1 MSSKQEH
8 PIQAMGFWLFG
19 SLSVV
24 LAVLK
29 LTVAG
34 YWSWWR
40 VMLPFLAFLG
50 HNAVYLLAGFL
61 CFCWLKH
68 EEDEE
73 EPTAVQKH
81 SRAGYNLAALLFFF
95 LFLDNLLRRA
105 EGQGWKGFWP
115 CSGRLEVV
123 VLFGMLSLVA
133 QFVYRSRIVSGL
145 NLCVPFQDRSRRR
158 RFGQASPD
166 RSWRRKNP
174 HHRCGRRTPALC
186 FRCTSQTQCFSR
198 TGEHR

>member
-1 MSSKQEH
+1 MSSEQEH
-8 PIQAMGFWLFG
+8 PIQAMGFWMFGFLF
-19 SLSVV
+19 VV

-73 EPTAVQKH
+73 EPTTVQKH
-81 SRAGYNLAALLFFF
+81 SREGYNLLSGIVIF
-95 LFLDNLLRRA
+95 L
-105 EGQGWKGFWP
+105 P
-115 CSGRLEVV
+115 
-123 VLFGMLSLVA
+123 VLG
-133 QFVYRSRIVSGL
+133 
-145 NLCVPFQDRSRRR
+145 
-158 RFGQASPD
+158 
-166 RSWRRKNP
+166 
-174 HHRCGRRTPALC
+174 
-186 FRCTSQTQCFSR
+186 
-198 TGEHR
+198 

>member
-1 MSSKQEH
+1 MSSQQEY
-8 PIQAMGFWLFG
+8 PIEAMGFWMFG
-19 SLSVV
+19 FLSLV

-73 EPTAVQKH
+73 EPHGTEPFGGALQPSGAVIFLLVFGQP
-81 SRAGYNLAALLFFF
+81 AAK
-95 LFLDNLLRRA
+95 RRRT
-105 EGQGWKGFWP
+105 
-115 CSGRLEVV
+115 RLEG
-123 VLFGMLSLVA
+123 VLAVFGEIRDGGPVWDVESGGTVCVLVA
-133 QFVYRSRIVSGL
+133 DCQRPQSKS
-145 NLCVPFQDRSRRR
+145 
-158 RFGQASPD
+158 
-166 RSWRRKNP
+166 
-174 HHRCGRRTPALC
+174 TPE
-186 FRCTSQTQCFSR
+186 S
-198 TGEHR
+198 

>member
-8 PIQAMGFWLFG
+8 PIQAMGFWMFG
-19 SLSVV
+19 FLSVV

-34 YWSWWR
+34 YWSWW
-40 VMLPFLAFLG
+40 G

-68 EEDEE
+68 EGGEE
-73 EPTAVQKH
+73 EPTTVQKH
-81 SRAGYNLAALLFFF
+81 SREGYNLAALLFFF
-95 LFLDNLLRRA
+95 LFLDNLLRRV

-115 CSGRLEVV
+115 CSGRFEVV

-133 QFVYRSRIVSGL
+133 QLVYWSRIVRDPLGGYGVKQDFASHLGTGR
-145 NLCVPFQDRSRRR
+145 CVAVSTRVGCSY
-158 RFGQASPD
+158 G
-166 RSWRRKNP
+166 
-174 HHRCGRRTPALC
+174 TL
-186 FRCTSQTQCFSR
+186 SQ
-198 TGEHR
+198 

>member
-1 MSSKQEH
+1 MSVRRHEQQTRTSDSGH
-8 PIQAMGFWLFG
+8 GVLAVWL
-19 SLSVV
+19 LSVV

-50 HNAVYLLAGFL
+50 HNAVYLLAGFR

-73 EPTAVQKH
+73 EPTTVQKH
-81 SRAGYNLAALLFFF
+81 SRAGYNIAALLFFF

-105 EGQGWKGFWP
+105 EGQG
-115 CSGRLEVV
+115 
-123 VLFGMLSLVA
+123 
-133 QFVYRSRIVSGL
+133 
-145 NLCVPFQDRSRRR
+145 
-158 RFGQASPD
+158 
-166 RSWRRKNP
+166 
-174 HHRCGRRTPALC
+174 
-186 FRCTSQTQCFSR
+186 
-198 TGEHR
+198 

>member
-8 PIQAMGFWLFG
+8 PIQAMGFWMFG
-19 SLSVV
+19 FLSVV

-61 CFCWLKH
+61 CFCWLEH

-73 EPTAVQKH
+73 EPTTVQKH
-81 SRAGYNLAALLFFF
+81 SCFWTTYCDASKDKAG
-95 LFLDNLLRRA
+95 R
-105 EGQGWKGFWP
+105 G
-115 CSGRLEVV
+115 SGRVR
-123 VLFGMLSLVA
+123 GDS
-133 QFVYRSRIVSGL
+133 
-145 NLCVPFQDRSRRR
+145 
-158 RFGQASPD
+158 
-166 RSWRRKNP
+166 RSWS
-174 HHRCGRRTPALC
+174 CLGC
-186 FRCTSQTQCFSR
+186 
-198 TGEHR
+198 

>member
-8 PIQAMGFWLFG
+8 PIQAMGFWMFG
-19 SLSVV
+19 FLSVV

-68 EEDEE
+68 EEGEE
-73 EPTAVQKH
+73 EPTTVQKH
-81 SRAGYNLAALLFFF
+81 SREGYNLAALLFFF
-95 LFLDNLLRRA
+95 LFLDNLLRRV

-115 CSGRLEVV
+115 CSGRFEVV

-133 QFVYRSRIVSGL
+133 QFVCWSGL
-145 NLCVPFQDRSRRR
+145 SA
-158 RFGQASPD
+158 ASIKSTPETLTVTFEEFSPTHD
-166 RSWRRKNP
+166 FFDYKTT
-174 HHRCGRRTPALC
+174 HHRRNGYLT
-186 FRCTSQTQCFSR
+186 
-198 TGEHR
+198 